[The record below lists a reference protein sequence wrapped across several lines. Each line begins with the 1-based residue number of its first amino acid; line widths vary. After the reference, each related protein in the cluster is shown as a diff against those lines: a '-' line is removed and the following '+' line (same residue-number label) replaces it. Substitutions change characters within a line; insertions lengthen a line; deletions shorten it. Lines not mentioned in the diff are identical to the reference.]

1 MSTRDAFDAV
11 FADKKAAIAREAA
24 PEVVEPSQEE
34 PTAPQSTEKIE
45 DRLQE
50 KAEAKAQ
57 AKSDLPA
64 EVPSEL
70 AARLE
75 RTVPPK
81 VRNIL
86 KVLTDPETGGPVD
99 SKTRKE
105 IADTYFV
112 GRAYRDTGMP
122 LAAVPAYL
130 EIAPT
135 VDVLKQINGEAK
147 VGREMLSDFNSANP
161 EDNFRFATRLSKT
174 NPEALKGLVSIVTDP
189 GWLEKAVPDSF
200 TSVGQAALTN
210 LYRNAKREAA
220 KTGNA
225 ELEAAFDIVAE
236 YSGITL
242 EPRPSAEPAEQ
253 EPALDPVRAELEE
266 LKGRERAIYEQQVQ
280 QFHQSTYEQAATT
293 VMSEVNKVIE
303 QSDPD
308 GVFNETTRQR
318 MANEIGRR
326 IYETV
331 QANQAIATRYEQLL
345 KNGDGS
351 AQHKAMVAK
360 FLVDQGL
367 GLLSRHAGDV
377 LAEYGSMFEHVFNQ
391 REQKQDRILSRR
403 EPVAA
408 GGRPALPTEQAPN
421 LKGVG
426 MKDAFDVFF
435 AHRLKR

>member
-11 FADKKAAIAREAA
+11 FSEKKAALEKQQAPTETPAA
-24 PEVVEPSQEE
+24 EEPEV
-34 PTAPQSTEKIE
+34 PQGTEKIE

-50 KAEAKAQ
+50 KAEAKTQ

-135 VDVLKQINGEAK
+135 VDVLKQINVEAK
-147 VGREMLSDFNSANP
+147 VGREMLTDFMSATP
-161 EDNFRFATRLSKT
+161 ESSHRFATRLSQT
-174 NPEALKGLVSIVTDP
+174 NPEAFQGLVSIVTDP
-189 GWLEKAVPDSF
+189 TWLEKAVPDSF
-200 TSVGQAALTN
+200 VGVGERAMRN
-210 LYRNAKREAA
+210 LYTSAKREAA
-220 KTGNA
+220 STGNA
-225 ELEAAFDIVAE
+225 ELEAAFDIVMEWAGLTPGTPSPAGPAE
-236 YSGITL
+236 T
-242 EPRPSAEPAEQ
+242 EPAH
-253 EPALDPVRAELEE
+253 DPVRAELEE
-266 LKGRERAIYEQQVQ
+266 LKGRERALQQQAVQ
-280 QFHQSTYEQAATT
+280 QFQQGTYEQAATT
-293 VMSEVNKVIE
+293 VMSEVNKVID

-308 GVFNETTRQR
+308 GVFNQTTRER
-318 MANEIGRR
+318 IANEIGRR

-331 QANQAIATRYEQLL
+331 QANPAIGTRYQALL
-345 KNGDGS
+345 RNGDGG
-351 AQHKAMVAK
+351 AQHKAAVAK

-367 GLLSRHAGDV
+367 GVLSRHAGDV
-377 LAEYGSMFEHVFNQ
+377 LSEYGSMFEHVFNQ

-408 GGRPALPTEQAPN
+408 GGRPALPNEQAPN
-421 LKGVG
+421 LQGVG
-426 MKDAFDVFF
+426 MKDAFDAFF